1 MRLSRAKVNHL
12 SRLLVD
18 AVEEHPDAWLNR
30 ENNTVRLAIV
40 TILQEELR
48 RDELIDRK
56 VRQKIQSQKRDIPE
70 GGREWEILYRQYYR
84 EEFDKYRPVRG

>member
-12 SRLLVD
+12 SRLLVEALESHD
-18 AVEEHPDAWLNR
+18 SVDLYRDTNAI
-30 ENNTVRLAIV
+30 RLSIV
-40 TILQEELR
+40 DLLQEELQ
-48 RDELIDRK
+48 RDELVDRK

-84 EEFDKYRPVRG
+84 EEFEKHRPARG